1 MIIERDIYKKIK
13 PYIESLEIIV
23 VTGMRRTGKTTLLE
37 YIYDRIKSSN
47 KLFIDLENPLN
58 QKYFEEEDFEKIKYN
73 LEIKGLDLHKKAY
86 LFLDEIQLI
95 KNLPQIAK
103 YLYDHYQIKFFLT
116 GSSSYYLKNLFS
128 ESLSGRKYIFELF
141 PLTFS
146 EFIQMKGEK
155 LTVPMKNIHISK
167 SIFNTFSRLYDEY
180 LEFGGFPGVVAKDN
194 FTEKKLALD
203 DIFSSYFQLEVIQLG
218 DYRKTST
225 IRDLIILLMQRVGT
239 KLDIAKISSELGVTR
254 PTIYEYLNFLEGT
267 YFIKL
272 VYPYSKNKD
281 VELRGTPKIYLCD
294 SGLVNN
300 SVKIS
305 EGSLFENGI
314 SQILRQKGEINYY
327 QKKNG
332 AEIDFI
338 LDKKIAYEV
347 KIHAS
352 VQDFERLKRIN
363 QDLKLKKI
371 NLVSKNFSVVEN
383 VSYGFN
389 L

>member
-13 PYIESLEIIV
+13 PHIESPEIIV

-37 YIYDRIKSSN
+37 YIYDKIKSSN
-47 KLFIDLENPLN
+47 KVIIDLENPLN

-73 LEIKGLDLHKKAY
+73 LEIKGLNFGKKAY
-86 LFLDEIQLI
+86 LFLDEIQMM

-141 PLTFS
+141 PLNFH
-146 EFIQMKGEK
+146 EFLQLKDEK
-155 LTVPMKNIHISK
+155 LTIPAKNKHIGK
-167 SIFNTFSRLYDEY
+167 SIFDTFSRLYDEY

-194 FTEKKLALD
+194 FTEKKLTLD
-203 DIFSSYFQLEVIQLG
+203 DIFSSYFQLEVIQPG
-218 DYRKTST
+218 DYRKTSV

-272 VYPYSKNKD
+272 IYPYSKNKD

-314 SQILRQKGEINYY
+314 SQILRQRGEVNYY

-338 LDKKIAYEV
+338 LDKKEAFEV
-347 KIHAS
+347 KTHAS
-352 VQDFERLKRIN
+352 IQDMKKLKKISK
-363 QDLKLKKI
+363 DLKLKKLHLI
-371 NLVSKNFSVVEN
+371 SKNFSSVKN
-383 VSYGFN
+383 VTYGFN